1 VTSQDW
7 FDYQSKK
14 AAPKPPPTQ
23 QRMPKFDRTQPI
35 DARQTGVEVEEID
48 TTASNILRIFKKP
61 WG

>member
-7 FDYQSKK
+7 FDYQCKK
-14 AAPKPPPTQ
+14 AAPKPQTQ

-35 DARQTGVEVEEID
+35 DARQTGVEVEETD